1 MRRSHVRIVLG
12 RPNNIG
18 SDKIEHLSVEGNML
32 VLRKPKKQI
41 RAGWAKDAMAVTA
54 SKQNSL
60 VLGDFVIDADEDW
73 DW

>member
-1 MRRSHVRIVLG
+1 
-12 RPNNIG
+12 
-18 SDKIEHLSVEGNML
+18 ML

-41 RAGWAKDAMAVTA
+41 RAGWAKGTMAVTA

-60 VLGDFVIDADEDW
+60 VLGDFVNDADEDW